1 MSIEDETEGATLTTT
16 WPELQ
21 KMANEFFQALP
32 HASQEEVDAGF
43 KCLSLGYLGMEGSAQ
58 EQHQAR
64 LLLDIAS
71 RKVDEH
77 AAGLVPAVNSSP
89 EP

>member
-1 MSIEDETEGATLTTT
+1 MSIQDETEGATLATT
-16 WPELQ
+16 WSELQ

-71 RKVDEH
+71 RKIDER
-77 AAGLVPAVNSSP
+77 AAGLDMEETPTP
-89 EP
+89 TP